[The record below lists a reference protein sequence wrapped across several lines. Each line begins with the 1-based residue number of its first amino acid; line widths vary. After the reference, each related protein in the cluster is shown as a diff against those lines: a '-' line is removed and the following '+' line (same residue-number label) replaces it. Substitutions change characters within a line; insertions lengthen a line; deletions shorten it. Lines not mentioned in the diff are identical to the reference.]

1 VIAKKIAKM
10 PRRIPRHC
18 KNPHEVR
25 LKDSLSS
32 IAKRGTRTWIR
43 EPLRT
48 VRASWGRIIPAK
60 KASVSMP
67 GPNLVRRYH
76 WYRKVKKRLSP
87 ARLPKMMDKGIRF
100 ERSYRNLIER
110 IDVSVLNSMG

>member
-1 VIAKKIAKM
+1 
-10 PRRIPRHC
+10 
-18 KNPHEVR
+18 
-25 LKDSLSS
+25 
-32 IAKRGTRTWIR
+32 
-43 EPLRT
+43 
-48 VRASWGRIIPAK
+48 
-60 KASVSMP
+60 MP